1 MLTGNTKSIEHYVV
15 ILDIDHFKNVNDTY
29 GHMVGDEILGI
40 VANRLSAET
49 RDKDKLV
56 RWGGEEFILVI
67 AGENKDNKTSVANRI
82 IKTISSKAITTSVG
96 EIRVTVSAGATNI
109 KPGQLNKETWP
120 EVLKKVDSALYLA
133 KEGGRNQAVLI

>member
-1 MLTGNTKSIEHYVV
+1 MLEDNTKNIEHYVV

-29 GHMVGDEILGI
+29 GHMVGDEILGE

-56 RWGGEEFILVI
+56 RWGGEEFVFVI
-67 AGENKDNKTSVANRI
+67 AGGNKDNKTSVANRI

-96 EIRVTVSAGATNI
+96 EIRVTVSAGAANI

-120 EVLKKVDSALYLA
+120 EVLKKVDRALYIA